1 MRSTRW
7 FRPIAAEQVLAVSI
21 EPSPKPITSLETIS
35 SLLWITSQ
43 ANERTDQPAK
53 EAVHAEVARHGHQ
66 AEARLFFSD
75 QRLMIERLVSKVEI
89 AGTEP
94 AADMAETA
102 LEDAGQLDSAMGV
115 FQHAGAGARFEQ
127 ERARLSISGQV
138 DWTQADARRDAPA
151 PTDAVVLE

>member
-7 FRPIAAEQVLAVSI
+7 FRPIAAVQVLAVSI
-21 EPSPKPITSLETIS
+21 DPSPKPITYLETIS

-53 EAVHAEVARHGHQ
+53 EALHTEVARHGDQ
-66 AEARLFFSD
+66 AEARLSFSD
-75 QRLMIERLVSKVEI
+75 QRLMIERLVAKVEI

-102 LEDAGQLDSAMGV
+102 LEDA
-115 FQHAGAGARFEQ
+115 
-127 ERARLSISGQV
+127 
-138 DWTQADARRDAPA
+138 
-151 PTDAVVLE
+151 